1 MPQRTSTLRWLLRA
15 ASQRARVIS
24 QRARQIAFPARV
36 SSTRA
41 QGTIAEELVEAHLR
55 TLGYT
60 PRARSAV
67 TRKGEADLL
76 MQAPTGELV
85 IVEVKSRVRTSDASA
100 RSNAASPELAMTD
113 DKRRRLLDI
122 KRDLGR
128 RNPHERFRV
137 DLVAVEL
144 DEQNNVLAMRHYPS
158 IV

>member
-1 MPQRTSTLRWLLRA
+1 
-15 ASQRARVIS
+15 
-24 QRARQIAFPARV
+24 
-36 SSTRA
+36 
-41 QGTIAEELVEAHLR
+41 
-55 TLGYT
+55 
-60 PRARSAV
+60 
-67 TRKGEADLL
+67 

-100 RSNAASPELAMTD
+100 RSNAAAPELAMTD

-122 KRDLGR
+122 KRDLSR